1 MRKSF
6 DLKFS
11 NGLDKENKRR
21 ELQLSCYD
29 QKAFNKTY
37 YLFHIKIFMAE
48 SFLNI
53 VDKIS
58 LRSISNKYIIVK
70 HKSFPLKS
78 ENFSQCSKIH
88 KKKKIAINIRKE
100 N

>member
-1 MRKSF
+1 
-6 DLKFS
+6 
-11 NGLDKENKRR
+11 
-21 ELQLSCYD
+21 
-29 QKAFNKTY
+29 
-37 YLFHIKIFMAE
+37 MAE